1 MSSGQDLWNEIST
14 LRAVLTEE
22 ITVLK
27 ARGKK
32 KAQCEAEYRKSLAIK
47 MLKERTKDNPTPV
60 TILSDI
66 CRGDKEIAAL
76 KLERDIAETLYE
88 VCQQAI
94 YKTKIEIGVLDRQMQ
109 AERKGL

>member
-1 MSSGQDLWNEIST
+1 MTGQDLWNEIST
-14 LRAVLTEE
+14 LRATLDLE
-22 ITVLK
+22 ITTLK
-27 ARGKK
+27 SRGKK
-32 KAQCEAEYRKSLAIK
+32 KAQCEAEYRKGLAIK
-47 MLKERTKDNPTPV
+47 ILKERANGVPV
-60 TILSDI
+60 TIISDI

-94 YKTKIEIGVLDRQMQ
+94 YKTKMEIGVVDRQMQ